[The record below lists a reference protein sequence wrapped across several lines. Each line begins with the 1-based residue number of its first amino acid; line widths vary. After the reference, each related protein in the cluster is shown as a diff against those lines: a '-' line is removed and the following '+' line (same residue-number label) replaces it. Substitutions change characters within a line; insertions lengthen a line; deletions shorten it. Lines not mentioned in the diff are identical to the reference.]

1 MHKLLVAAVTA
12 STLVS
17 VTHLHAQGTAGE
29 IRLLVDVDERIN
41 AVYHVACLASEI
53 SCSRARFER
62 FWHER
67 LEWTDADQAALDDWQ
82 RVVDEAAG
90 RETDEGTP
98 ERLTL
103 YPNSPALIP
112 EIVRRER
119 IIAAPFESRALTQG
133 ARGLLSVDDVAL
145 MTSVHDH
152 FERRLA
158 PWWQAEG
165 RRSAEERARRVEKHL
180 NREVFQD
187 LATQIVGFL
196 EAAPPT
202 WDLYFHAV
210 ASPEPDS
217 EQGQATVLAN
227 HFMMEMIDGVT
238 AAEMVSIA
246 FHELTH
252 YLYQSMGAEAH
263 LNLIEQFVASR
274 QLAAPGLHAHFNEAL
289 ATAAQVLFLERLG
302 DDAGEDVYNHPYI
315 LPLGLATVPLLRDG
329 LARGATLQSGFVMR
343 YETAGL
349 AALGPKAQEPQFR
362 LSPIAVV
369 TPEADGERL
378 CAAYMAAMRPI
389 GFLCSNDITEV
400 EQFSDQNVVH
410 LTLNEELETHGY
422 NIPGLSI
429 LQQGRGFGYALPRSP
444 VARVYVLAG
453 REAQAV
459 LDLVTMMSG
468 LPTLPAEGMF
478 MQID

>member
-1 MHKLLVAAVTA
+1 MHRLLVAAVTA
-12 STLVS
+12 STLIS

-29 IRLLVDVDERIN
+29 IRLLVDVNERIN

-202 WDLYFHAV
+202 W
-210 ASPEPDS
+210 P
-217 EQGQATVLAN
+217 
-227 HFMMEMIDGVT
+227 
-238 AAEMVSIA
+238 
-246 FHELTH
+246 
-252 YLYQSMGAEAH
+252 
-263 LNLIEQFVASR
+263 NLP
-274 QLAAPGLHAHFNEAL
+274 QL
-289 ATAAQVLFLERLG
+289 
-302 DDAGEDVYNHPYI
+302 VY
-315 LPLGLATVPLLRDG
+315 GC
-329 LARGATLQSGFVMR
+329 
-343 YETAGL
+343 
-349 AALGPKAQEPQFR
+349 
-362 LSPIAVV
+362 
-369 TPEADGERL
+369 TP
-378 CAAYMAAMRPI
+378 
-389 GFLCSNDITEV
+389 T
-400 EQFSDQNVVH
+400 
-410 LTLNEELETHGY
+410 
-422 NIPGLSI
+422 
-429 LQQGRGFGYALPRSP
+429 
-444 VARVYVLAG
+444 
-453 REAQAV
+453 
-459 LDLVTMMSG
+459 
-468 LPTLPAEGMF
+468 
-478 MQID
+478 